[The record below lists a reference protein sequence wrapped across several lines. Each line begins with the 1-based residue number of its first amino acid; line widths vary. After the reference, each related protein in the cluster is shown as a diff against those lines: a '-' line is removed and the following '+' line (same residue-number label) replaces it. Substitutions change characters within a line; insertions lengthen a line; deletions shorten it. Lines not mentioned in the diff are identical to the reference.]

1 MATIRDVMS
10 SAIITV
16 DPGATVAQA
25 ATVMAE
31 KRVGSALVME
41 GDSLAGIFTERDI
54 VRALSQDFDAPGH
67 PIGHWMTKNPTTI
80 GPDDSTERALDMMLQ
95 GGFRPLPVL
104 EDDRVV
110 GIVSIRDLSQASSGS
125 TG

>member
-67 PIGHWMTKNPTTI
+67 AISHWMTKDPRTI
-80 GPDDSTERALDMMLQ
+80 APSASVEDALQIMFA
-95 GGFRPLPVL
+95 GGFRHLPVARGDEIL
-104 EDDRVV
+104 GVV
-110 GIVSIRDLSQASSGS
+110 SMRDLSRATSQHAG
-125 TG
+125 